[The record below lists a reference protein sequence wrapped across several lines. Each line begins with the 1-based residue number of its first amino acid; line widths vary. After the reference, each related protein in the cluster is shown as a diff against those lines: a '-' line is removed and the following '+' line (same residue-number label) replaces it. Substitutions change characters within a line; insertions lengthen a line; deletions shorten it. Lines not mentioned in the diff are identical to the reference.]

1 MTIDFWMQVAEVML
15 ALFIITDS
23 VGNLPFFMGMT
34 EGSSPEERRNVFN
47 TALITGL
54 VLLLVFGFAGSLILR
69 LFGLT
74 MEDLKIAGGIL
85 LLFISTEVLIRG
97 KMTYEH
103 KEDVGVVPL
112 GCPLLVGPGAI
123 TTMLMF
129 LKVYNIYAVF
139 TGLAICFVLIWLVL
153 FFSEFIYRIVGRN
166 GALIITKI
174 AAIIMASLAVKFIRD
189 GIQVLFHL

>member
-1 MTIDFWMQVAEVML
+1 MI

-34 EGSSPEERRNVFN
+34 EGASSEERRNVFN
-47 TALITGL
+47 TAIFTGL
-54 VLLLVFGFAGSLILR
+54 VLLFVFGFAGSLILR

-85 LLFISTEVLIRG
+85 LLLISTEVLIRG
-97 KMTYEH
+97 KVTYEH
-103 KEDVGVVPL
+103 KEDIGVVPL

-139 TGLAICFVLIWLVL
+139 TGVGICFVLIWLVL
-153 FFSEFIYRIVGRN
+153 FFSDFIYRIVGRN

-174 AAIIMASLAVKFIRD
+174 ASIIMASLAVKFIRD